1 MRVGRAGTKDA
12 HGRLVTMTSTQQ
24 QEFPDKDGAQSA
36 PESETATTRAN
47 WALIALV
54 VLAVVATIL
63 MLISGSAAAMKLALV
78 AALWAAVL
86 GFFLVT
92 RYRREAAQR
101 EQELVLREELYTAE
115 LDKLRAEKSALEGA
129 TPGDSEL
136 LADIKHELQQIRT
149 QLEELSGRDFT
160 YEPAA
165 LYAEARRIAEI
176 EYKVGA
182 TEEPKVAFTQSSAGA
197 PSADAIAG
205 RVGTQ
210 PSASSRHDNPLSE
223 LIREREAAGT
233 DIPTRRH
240 GAHEAPETAAASS
253 ASASAP
259 QADTA
264 SKPQAASA
272 AASTSEQTPHAPT
285 FSTQRSPE
293 STFSTGSFQA
303 VRWDQ
308 GGVDTN
314 VTPKASTT
322 AHSAVSKAEPAKAQ
336 DAKAADAAQDA
347 GQDSA
352 QDSAQDAKKADAAAP
367 AAAAGRRGR
376 RRSDAG
382 REGAV
387 SVAEL
392 MAQMK
397 KGK

>member
-101 EQELVLREELYTAE
+101 EQELILREELYTTE
-115 LDKLRAEKSALEGA
+115 LDKLRAEKSALEGTA
-129 TPGDSEL
+129 PGDSEL
-136 LADIKHELQQIRT
+136 LADIKNELQQIRT

-176 EYKVGA
+176 EYKIGA

-210 PSASSRHDNPLSE
+210 PSASVRHDNPLSE
-223 LIREREAAGT
+223 LIREREAAGSDT
-233 DIPTRRH
+233 PARGH
-240 GAHEAPETAAASS
+240 GAHEAPETAAS
-253 ASASAP
+253 SASAP

-314 VTPKASTT
+314 VTPKASHT
-322 AHSAVSKAEPAKAQ
+322 AHSAATKAEPAT
-336 DAKAADAAQDA
+336 AQDA

-352 QDSAQDAKKADAAAP
+352 QDAKKAEAAASE
-367 AAAAGRRGR
+367 GSRGR

>member
-1 MRVGRAGTKDA
+1 MRVGCAGTKDA

-36 PESETATTRAN
+36 PESGTATTRAH

-92 RYRREAAQR
+92 RYRRETAQR

-233 DIPTRRH
+233 DTPTRRH
-240 GAHEAPETAAASS
+240 GAHETPETAAAASS

-272 AASTSEQTPHAPT
+272 ASFVSEQTPHAPT

-322 AHSAVSKAEPAKAQ
+322 AHSAAKKTEPATAQ

-352 QDSAQDAKKADAAAP
+352 QDSAQDAKKAEAAAS
-367 AAAAGRRGR
+367 AGRRGR

>member
-101 EQELVLREELYTAE
+101 EQELILREELYTTE
-115 LDKLRAEKSALEGA
+115 LDKLRAEKSALEGTA
-129 TPGDSEL
+129 PGDSEL
-136 LADIKHELQQIRT
+136 LADIKNELQQIRT

-176 EYKVGA
+176 EYKIGA

-210 PSASSRHDNPLSE
+210 PSASLRHDNPLSE
-223 LIREREAAGT
+223 LIREREAAGSDT
-233 DIPTRRH
+233 PARGH
-240 GAHEAPETAAASS
+240 GAHEAPETAASS
-253 ASASAP
+253 AFAP

-314 VTPKASTT
+314 VTPKASHT
-322 AHSAVSKAEPAKAQ
+322 AHSAATKAEPAT
-336 DAKAADAAQDA
+336 AQDA

-352 QDSAQDAKKADAAAP
+352 QDAKKAEAAASE
-367 AAAAGRRGR
+367 GSRGR

>member
-36 PESETATTRAN
+36 PASETATTRAN

-101 EQELVLREELYTAE
+101 EQELALREELYTTE
-115 LDKLRAEKSALEGA
+115 LDKLRAEKSALEGT

-136 LADIKHELQQIRT
+136 LADIKNELQQIRT

-176 EYKVGA
+176 EYKIGA

-210 PSASSRHDNPLSE
+210 PSASLRHDNPLSE
-223 LIREREAAGT
+223 LIREREAAGSDT
-233 DIPTRRH
+233 PARGH
-240 GAHEAPETAAASS
+240 GAHEAPETAASS
-253 ASASAP
+253 AFAP

-314 VTPKASTT
+314 VTPKASHT
-322 AHSAVSKAEPAKAQ
+322 AHSAATKAEPAT
-336 DAKAADAAQDA
+336 AQDA

-352 QDSAQDAKKADAAAP
+352 QDAKKAEAAASE
-367 AAAAGRRGR
+367 GSRGR

>member
-101 EQELVLREELYTAE
+101 EQELILREELYTTE
-115 LDKLRAEKSALEGA
+115 LDKLRAEKSALEGTA
-129 TPGDSEL
+129 PGDSEL
-136 LADIKHELQQIRT
+136 LADIKNELQQIRT

-165 LYAEARRIAEI
+165 LYAEARRIAEL
-176 EYKVGA
+176 EYKIGA

-210 PSASSRHDNPLSE
+210 PSASVRHDNPLSE
-223 LIREREAAGT
+223 LIREREAAGSDT
-233 DIPTRRH
+233 PARGH
-240 GAHEAPETAAASS
+240 GAHEAPETAASS
-253 ASASAP
+253 AFAP

-314 VTPKASTT
+314 VTPKASHT
-322 AHSAVSKAEPAKAQ
+322 AHSAATKAEPAT
-336 DAKAADAAQDA
+336 AQDA

-352 QDSAQDAKKADAAAP
+352 QDAKKAEAAASE
-367 AAAAGRRGR
+367 GSRGR

>member
-101 EQELVLREELYTAE
+101 EQELILREELYTTE
-115 LDKLRAEKSALEGA
+115 LDKLRAEKSALEGTA
-129 TPGDSEL
+129 PGDSEL
-136 LADIKHELQQIRT
+136 LADIKNELQQIRT

-176 EYKVGA
+176 EYKIGA

-210 PSASSRHDNPLSE
+210 PSASVRHDNPLSE
-223 LIREREAAGT
+223 LIREREAAGSDT
-233 DIPTRRH
+233 PARGH
-240 GAHEAPETAAASS
+240 GAHEAPETAASS
-253 ASASAP
+253 AFAP

-314 VTPKASTT
+314 VTPKASHT
-322 AHSAVSKAEPAKAQ
+322 AHSAATKAEPAT
-336 DAKAADAAQDA
+336 AQDA

-352 QDSAQDAKKADAAAP
+352 QDAKKAEAAASE
-367 AAAAGRRGR
+367 GSRGR

>member
-233 DIPTRRH
+233 DIPARRH
-240 GAHEAPETAAASS
+240 GAHEAPETAAS
-253 ASASAP
+253 SASAP
-259 QADTA
+259 QADTG
-264 SKPQAASA
+264 SKPQAASV
-272 AASTSEQTPHAPT
+272 AASASEQTPHAPT

-322 AHSAVSKAEPAKAQ
+322 AHSAAKQAEPATAQ

-352 QDSAQDAKKADAAAP
+352 QDAKKAEAAAS
-367 AAAAGRRGR
+367 AGRRGR

-382 REGAV
+382 RAGAV

>member
-101 EQELVLREELYTAE
+101 EQELILREELYTTE
-115 LDKLRAEKSALEGA
+115 LDKLRAEKSALEGTA
-129 TPGDSEL
+129 PGDSEL
-136 LADIKHELQQIRT
+136 LADIKNELQQIRT

-176 EYKVGA
+176 EYKIGA

-210 PSASSRHDNPLSE
+210 PSASLRHDNPLSE
-223 LIREREAAGT
+223 LIREREAAGSDT
-233 DIPTRRH
+233 PARGH
-240 GAHEAPETAAASS
+240 GAHEAPETAAS
-253 ASASAP
+253 SASAP

-314 VTPKASTT
+314 VTPKASHT
-322 AHSAVSKAEPAKAQ
+322 AHSAATKAEPAT
-336 DAKAADAAQDA
+336 AQDA

-352 QDSAQDAKKADAAAP
+352 QDAKKAEAAASE
-367 AAAAGRRGR
+367 GSRGR

>member
-101 EQELVLREELYTAE
+101 EQELALREELYTTE
-115 LDKLRAEKSALEGA
+115 LDKLRAEKSALEGT

-136 LADIKHELQQIRT
+136 LADIKNELQQIRT

-223 LIREREAAGT
+223 LIREREVAGT
-233 DIPTRRH
+233 DTPARRH
-240 GAHEAPETAAASS
+240 GAHEAPETAAS
-253 ASASAP
+253 SASAP

-272 AASTSEQTPHAPT
+272 EASASEQTPHAPT

-314 VTPKASTT
+314 VTPKASHT
-322 AHSAVSKAEPAKAQ
+322 AHSAATKAEPATAQ

-347 GQDSA
+347 GL
-352 QDSAQDAKKADAAAP
+352 DSAQDAKKAEAAASE
-367 AAAAGRRGR
+367 GRRGR

-382 REGAV
+382 RAGAV

>member
-1 MRVGRAGTKDA
+1 
-12 HGRLVTMTSTQQ
+12 MTSTQQ

-63 MLISGSAAAMKLALV
+63 MLLSGSAAAMKLALV

-101 EQELVLREELYTAE
+101 EQELILREELYTTE
-115 LDKLRAEKSALEGA
+115 LDKLRAEKSALEGTA
-129 TPGDSEL
+129 PGDSEL
-136 LADIKHELQQIRT
+136 LADIKNELQQIRT

-176 EYKVGA
+176 EYKIGA

-210 PSASSRHDNPLSE
+210 PSASVRHDNPLSE
-223 LIREREAAGT
+223 LIREREAAGSDT
-233 DIPTRRH
+233 PARGH
-240 GAHEAPETAAASS
+240 GAHEAPETAAS
-253 ASASAP
+253 SASAP

-314 VTPKASTT
+314 VTPKASHT
-322 AHSAVSKAEPAKAQ
+322 AHSAATKAEPAT
-336 DAKAADAAQDA
+336 AQDA

-352 QDSAQDAKKADAAAP
+352 QDAKKAEAAASE
-367 AAAAGRRGR
+367 GSRGR